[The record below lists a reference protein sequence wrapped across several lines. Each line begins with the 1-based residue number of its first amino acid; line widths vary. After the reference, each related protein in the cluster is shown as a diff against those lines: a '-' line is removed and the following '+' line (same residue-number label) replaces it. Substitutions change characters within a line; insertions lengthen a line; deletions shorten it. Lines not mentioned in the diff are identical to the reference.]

1 MVMKKMAMAIIAMM
15 PTCSDYLDDDYNGN
29 DDDRD
34 DVGDEPMTMMIS
46 QGWVNQGER
55 MNLG

>member
-15 PTCSDYLDDDYNGN
+15 PNCSDYLDGDYNGN

-34 DVGDEPMTMMIS
+34 DVGDEPMTMIS
-46 QGWVNQGER
+46 QGRDNQGMR

>member
-34 DVGDEPMTMMIS
+34 DVGDEPMTMIS
-46 QGWVNQGER
+46 QGRDNQGMR

>member
-34 DVGDEPMTMMIS
+34 VVGDEPMTMIS

>member
-15 PTCSDYLDDDYNGN
+15 PTCSDYLDGDYNGN

-55 MNLG
+55 MNHG

>member
-15 PTCSDYLDDDYNGN
+15 PNCSDYLDGDYNGN

-46 QGWVNQGER
+46 QG
-55 MNLG
+55 

>member
-15 PTCSDYLDDDYNGN
+15 SKCSDYLDDDYNGN

-34 DVGDEPMTMMIS
+34 VVGDEPMTMIS